1 MRPAMTTPANE
12 TARPEFI
19 RLPTKGRD
27 PFFGLTRSYFYQ
39 LIERG
44 QIESFT
50 LRQRGQ
56 KNGVRLVKYD
66 SVRDYILRHREGGR
80 P

>member
-1 MRPAMTTPANE
+1 MPAPANE
-12 TARPEFI
+12 TTRPEFI

-50 LRQRGQ
+50 LRERGK
-56 KNGVRLVKYD
+56 KNGCRLVSYD
-66 SVRDYILRHREGGR
+66 SVRDFILKHREGGT